1 MIVVDASAVIAF
13 LLREEGWEALV
24 PYMKQTMSVDHVVK
38 EFYNAVWK
46 ATYLTKTLDRESA
59 RSVIKLFNTYL
70 KKNVV
75 LVPEAKHIDE
85 AFNIAL
91 EKGVP
96 IYDALYIALAIGERA
111 PLLTLDEEQRSTAL
125 ELGIRVL
132 P

>member
-1 MIVVDASAVIAF
+1 
-13 LLREEGWEALV
+13 
-24 PYMKQTMSVDHVVK
+24 MKQTMSVDHVIK

-91 EKGVP
+91 EKVKGHFRT
-96 IYDALYIALAIGERA
+96 DAFTSTRA
-111 PLLTLDEEQRSTAL
+111 C
-125 ELGIRVL
+125 G
-132 P
+132 

>member
-1 MIVVDASAVIAF
+1 VIVVDASAVIAF

-24 PYMKQTMSVDHVVK
+24 PYMKQTISVDHVVK

-46 ATYLTKTLDRESA
+46 ATYLKKTLDRESA
-59 RSVIKLFNTYL
+59 RSVIKLFSTYL

-111 PLLTLDEEQRSTAL
+111 PSLALDEKQRSAAITARQSGL
-125 ELGIRVL
+125 
-132 P
+132 

>member
-1 MIVVDASAVIAF
+1 VIVVDASAVIAF

>member
-1 MIVVDASAVIAF
+1 
-13 LLREEGWEALV
+13 LEGNL
-24 PYMKQTMSVDHVVK
+24 SK
-38 EFYNAVWK
+38 ENAR
-46 ATYLTKTLDRESA
+46 RESA
-59 RSVIKLFNTYL
+59 RSVIKLFSTYL

-111 PLLTLDEEQRSTAL
+111 PSLALDEKQRSAAITARQSGL
-125 ELGIRVL
+125 
-132 P
+132 

>member
-1 MIVVDASAVIAF
+1 MIAF
-13 LLREEGWEALV
+13 LLREEGWEASV
-24 PYMKQTMSVDHVVK
+24 PYMKQTMSVDQVVK

-85 AFNIAL
+85 ALHTAL

-96 IYDALYIALAIGERA
+96 IYDALYIALAIDERA
-111 PLLTLDEEQRSTAL
+111 PLLTLDEKQRSTAL

>member
-1 MIVVDASAVIAF
+1 MVVDASAVIAF
-13 LLREEGWEALV
+13 FLREEGWEALV
-24 PYMKQTMSVDHVVK
+24 PYMKQTVSVDHVVK

-75 LVPEAKHIDE
+75 LVPEAKYIDE
-85 AFNIAL
+85 AFSIAL

-96 IYDALYIALAIGERA
+96 IYDALYIALAIGERV
-111 PLLTLDEEQRSTAL
+111 PSLTFDEKQRSAAL

>member
-1 MIVVDASAVIAF
+1 VIVVDASAVIAF
-13 LLREEGWEALV
+13 LLREGAGSFGTVHEADDIGRPRGQRVLQCCLEGNL
-24 PYMKQTMSVDHVVK
+24 SK
-38 EFYNAVWK
+38 ENAR
-46 ATYLTKTLDRESA
+46 RESA
-59 RSVIKLFNTYL
+59 RSVIKLFSTYL

-111 PLLTLDEEQRSTAL
+111 PSLALDEKQRSAAITARQSGL
-125 ELGIRVL
+125 
-132 P
+132 

>member
-1 MIVVDASAVIAF
+1 
-13 LLREEGWEALV
+13 
-24 PYMKQTMSVDHVVK
+24 MKQTMSVDHVIK

-46 ATYLTKTLDRESA
+46 ATYLMKTLDRESA
-59 RSVIKLFNTYL
+59 HNVIKLFNTYL
-70 KKNVV
+70 KKNGV
-75 LVPEAKHIDE
+75 LVSEAKHINE
-85 AFNIAL
+85 AFHTAL

-111 PLLTLDEEQRSTAL
+111 PLLTLDEKQRSTGL

>member
-1 MIVVDASAVIAF
+1 
-13 LLREEGWEALV
+13 
-24 PYMKQTMSVDHVVK
+24 MKQTIPVDRVIK
-38 EFYNAVWK
+38 EFYNAIWR
-46 ATYLTKTLDRESA
+46 ATYLTKTLNRESA
-59 RSVIKLFNTYL
+59 RSVIKLFNACL

-96 IYDALYIALAIGERA
+96 IYDALYITLAMGKKT
-111 PLLTLDEEQRSTAL
+111 PLLTLDEKQKSAAL

>member
-1 MIVVDASAVIAF
+1 VIVVDASAVIAF
-13 LLREEGWEALV
+13 FLREEGWEALV
-24 PYMKQTMSVDHVVK
+24 PYMKQTMSVDHVIK

-46 ATYLTKTLDRESA
+46 ATYLMKTLDRESA
-59 RSVIKLFNTYL
+59 HNVIKLFNTYL

-85 AFNIAL
+85 ALNIAL

-96 IYDALYIALAIGERA
+96 IYDALYIALAISEKA
-111 PLLTLDEEQRSTAL
+111 PLLTLDEKQRSTAL

>member
-1 MIVVDASAVIAF
+1 
-13 LLREEGWEALV
+13 
-24 PYMKQTMSVDHVVK
+24 MSVDHVIK

-46 ATYLTKTLDRESA
+46 ATYLMKTLDCESA
-59 RSVIKLFNTYL
+59 HNVIKLFNTYL

-75 LVPEAKHIDE
+75 LVPEAKHINE

-111 PLLTLDEEQRSTAL
+111 PLLTLDEKQRSTGL

>member
-1 MIVVDASAVIAF
+1 
-13 LLREEGWEALV
+13 
-24 PYMKQTMSVDHVVK
+24 MKQTMSVDHVIK

-46 ATYLTKTLDRESA
+46 ATYLMKTLDRESA
-59 RSVIKLFNTYL
+59 RSVIKLFSTYL

-96 IYDALYIALAIGERA
+96 IA
-111 PLLTLDEEQRSTAL
+111 RSGA
-125 ELGIRVL
+125 GFA
-132 P
+132 